1 MFDFIKKL
9 IEKKGNVKVN
19 YFEQEQNNWKEENK
33 NLFYDNYEFFN
44 NNCCPNCGVVL
55 NSEIKTS
62 KKCSECK
69 EKIVV
74 RTNPLTKEKLLL
86 CEKDLK
92 KYESNDNKRKEIN
105 FCSNLI
111 KNTSFVCNDIGK
123 KLNKLKKEKPDLS
136 VRDYTWNIL
145 MNLSNELTN
154 DGLKKYNKIVNLP
167 YRDRALEVFDVVK
180 TFEKS
185 NLAFDRMV
193 SLAEYEHKD
202 NVLITMLPQA
212 IHLGIST
219 QYIYALPKFQMN
231 LDEERIC
238 QLDCC
243 KILYDYLNRNNM
255 TIDDFKPIYLEH
267 AKNLIIPTITP
278 DLAWMYVKRGYNIYK
293 TYNEQKNV
301 N

>member
-1 MFDFIKKL
+1 MFDFIKK
-9 IEKKGNVKVN
+9 IIGKKEVAKVN
-19 YFEQEQNNWKEENK
+19 YFEQELNTWKEENK
-33 NLFYDNYEFFN
+33 SLFYDNYEYFN
-44 NNCCPNCGVVL
+44 NNCCPSCAVVL

-62 KKCSECK
+62 KKCPECK
-69 EKIVV
+69 ERIVV

-92 KYESNDNKRKEIN
+92 KYESNDNKRKEIV

-111 KNTSFVCNDIGK
+111 KNISFMCSDIGK
-123 KLNKLKKEKPDLS
+123 RLNEIRKEKPDLS

-154 DGLKKYNKIVNLP
+154 EGLKKYNRIVKLP
-167 YRDRALEVFDVVK
+167 YRDRALEVFDVVRI
-180 TFEKS
+180 FEKS

-193 SLAEYEHKD
+193 SLVEFEQKD

-219 QYIYALPKFQMN
+219 QYIYALPEFQMN

-243 KILYDYLNRNNM
+243 KVLYDYLNRNKM

-267 AKNLIIPTITP
+267 ARNLIIPTITP
-278 DLAWMYVKRGYNIYK
+278 ELAWMYVKRGFDIYK
-293 TYNEQKNV
+293 KYNEEKKV
-301 N
+301 D